1 MKKSEWE
8 AYCKGFYIVDCTIR
22 HKNMAYVLMVQHEP
36 PQSGEQEEWR
46 YISWVPDILKSQN
59 RTSAMANFYNLRP
72 VPRVATQFK
81 PVERSVL
88 CDTGTFG
95 WTGPNGGKE
104 NQPGLMH
111 QMRTLW
117 DEVYVLNSF
126 SLSRRNGTTN
136 EWEALPLHPA
146 ILEDYNDE
154 IPRRRYL
161 LKDFDAFS
169 PDTFYL
175 MDTDGYIFY
184 QSDNQWQTIDL
195 KEMGYPELLTD
206 GICCGPDGWVYVFAR
221 DVDGAKI
228 FQGREDQWKVIWTK
242 HSEMFH
248 VDFVAYQDYVI
259 LSNNLGRFKI
269 KEGVVE
275 RFQAPVYGSLLSVRD
290 NLLMVAGS
298 DEAAIYDGEE
308 WQVIISPR
316 FNEEGEYQP
325 LNVKL
330 NRSGSA
336 LLEQLEYASSEQ
348 GKEELAQAKTEI
360 DQLDENALA
369 ELQQRIHSAVKR
381 AGKTKD

>member
-1 MKKSEWE
+1 MKRSEWDRFL
-8 AYCKGFYIVDCTIR
+8 KGFYIVDCAVR
-22 HKNMAYVLMVQHEP
+22 SNRVAYVLAVQNDT
-36 PQSGEQEEWR
+36 EEEGNVVWHL
-46 YISWVPDILKSQN
+46 ISWAPDVIGDGRSIA
-59 RTSAMANFYNLRP
+59 RSEFFNLRP
-72 VPRVATQFK
+72 VPRIA
-81 PVERSVL
+81 VEFTPDERYIL
-88 CDTGTFG
+88 CDTGTYG
-95 WTGPNGGKE
+95 WVGRQGKST
-104 NQPGLMH
+104 QPGLMY

-154 IPRRRYL
+154 TPQRRYL

-381 AGKTKD
+381 AGKTKG

>member
-1 MKKSEWE
+1 MKRSEWDRFL
-8 AYCKGFYIVDCTIR
+8 KGFYIVDCAVR
-22 HKNMAYVLMVQHEP
+22 SNRVAYVLAVQNDT
-36 PQSGEQEEWR
+36 EEEGNVVWHL
-46 YISWVPDILKSQN
+46 ISWAPDVIGDGRSIA
-59 RTSAMANFYNLRP
+59 RSEFFNLRP
-72 VPRVATQFK
+72 VPRIA
-81 PVERSVL
+81 VEFTPDERYIL
-88 CDTGTFG
+88 CDTGTYG
-95 WTGPNGGKE
+95 WVGRQGKST
-104 NQPGLMH
+104 QPGLMY

-154 IPRRRYL
+154 IPQRRYL

-381 AGKTKD
+381 AGKTKV

>member
-1 MKKSEWE
+1 MKRSEWDKFL
-8 AYCKGFYIVDCTIR
+8 KGFYIVDCAVR
-22 HKNMAYVLMVQHEP
+22 SNRVAYVLAVQNDT
-36 PQSGEQEEWR
+36 QEEGNVVWHL
-46 YISWVPDILKSQN
+46 ISWAPDVIGGGRSIA
-59 RTSAMANFYNLRP
+59 RSEFFNLRP
-72 VPRVATQFK
+72 VPRIA
-81 PVERSVL
+81 VEFTPDERYIL
-88 CDTGTFG
+88 CDTGTYG
-95 WTGPNGGKE
+95 WVGRQGKSA
-104 NQPGLMH
+104 QPGLMH

-136 EWEALPLHPA
+136 EWEALALHPA

-154 IPRRRYL
+154 TPQRRYV

-184 QSDNQWQTIDL
+184 QSDDQWQSIDL

-348 GKEELAQAKTEI
+348 GKQELAEAKTEI

-381 AGKTKD
+381 AGKTKV

>member
-1 MKKSEWE
+1 MKRSEWDRFL
-8 AYCKGFYIVDCTIR
+8 KGFYIVDCAVR
-22 HKNMAYVLMVQHEP
+22 SNRVAYVLAVQNDT
-36 PQSGEQEEWR
+36 EEEGNVVWHL
-46 YISWVPDILKSQN
+46 ISWAPDVIGDGRSIA
-59 RTSAMANFYNLRP
+59 RSEFFNLRP
-72 VPRVATQFK
+72 VPRIA
-81 PVERSVL
+81 VEFTPDERYIL
-88 CDTGTFG
+88 CDTGTYG
-95 WTGPNGGKE
+95 WVGRQGKS

-136 EWEALPLHPA
+136 EWEALALHPA

-154 IPRRRYL
+154 IPQRRYV

-184 QSDNQWQTIDL
+184 QSDDQWQSIDL